1 MGEELI
7 AHLSGW
13 MMPNAIVE
21 IVRICD
27 GADVAV
33 GAVVVLICDIIVV
46 VAVDNAADAV
56 AVVPVAVEKSLAT
69 DLRRLV
75 GAVRTFGNSV
85 AKDI

>member
-1 MGEELI
+1 MVIGSRPTSTSNKTPKLTLDFRNDLTV
-7 AHLSGW
+7 H
-13 MMPNAIVE
+13 
-21 IVRICD
+21 
-27 GADVAV
+27 
-33 GAVVVLICDIIVV
+33 V